1 MKYLVL
7 IAVVLLVYLL
17 WRHQRAQEERE
28 ESAARPPA
36 APPPPALPPQDMVR
50 CPVCGVHL
58 PREDA
63 VADPRGRLY
72 CSPEHRRIGANQN
85 P

>member
-7 IAVVLLVYLL
+7 IAVLLLVYLL

-28 ESAARPPA
+28 ESAERPPA
-36 APPPPALPPQDMVR
+36 APPPTALPPQDMVR
-50 CPVCGVHL
+50 CPVCAVHL

-63 VADPRGRLY
+63 VADAQGRLF
-72 CSPEHRRIGANQN
+72 CSPEHRRIGGA
-85 P
+85 